1 MSSRTL
7 AKSVLIFPFKEL
19 PGMIGAFVNG
29 SLIKGLSTAPIG
41 AKSLESDD
49 NVDFAARN
57 DIAYV
62 CPKGHRT
69 ILPFA
74 EGAEVPD
81 EWECRCGAVAHR
93 EGDED
98 RQADEISKPTRPHWD
113 MLLERRS
120 EDELKTLLEK
130 RLQMHRDGW
139 FPDYE

>member
-1 MSSRTL
+1 MAERSLRGMS
-7 AKSVLIFPFKEL
+7 
-19 PGMIGAFVNG
+19 
-29 SLIKGLSTAPIG
+29 IG

-57 DIAYV
+57 DVAYV

-74 EGAEVPD
+74 EGAEIPD
-81 EWECRCGAVAHR
+81 EWECRCGSVAHR
-93 EGDED
+93 EGDTD
-98 RQADEISKPTRPHWD
+98 REGDEISKPTRTHWD

-120 EDELKTLLEK
+120 EEELATLLEK

-139 FPDYE
+139 IPDYE

>member
-1 MSSRTL
+1 MAKRSLRGMS
-7 AKSVLIFPFKEL
+7 
-19 PGMIGAFVNG
+19 
-29 SLIKGLSTAPIG
+29 IG

-57 DIAYV
+57 DVAYV

-74 EGAEVPD
+74 EGAEVPE
-81 EWECRCGAVAHR
+81 EWECRCGMTAHR

-98 RQADEISKPTRPHWD
+98 READEISKPTRTHWD
-113 MLLERRS
+113 MLLERRT

>member
-1 MSSRTL
+1 MAERSLRGMS
-7 AKSVLIFPFKEL
+7 
-19 PGMIGAFVNG
+19 
-29 SLIKGLSTAPIG
+29 IG

-57 DIAYV
+57 DVAYV

-74 EGAEVPD
+74 AD
-81 EWECRCGAVAHR
+81 R
-93 EGDED
+93 EG
-98 RQADEISKPTRPHWD
+98 DEISKPTRTHWD

-120 EDELKTLLEK
+120 EEELATLLEK

-139 FPDYE
+139 IPDYE